1 MKLNAAFHRPAAPT
15 VTMATPALAS
25 CLTVKT
31 FSKTHTTQD
40 SCLKS
45 FIGGGTYR
53 TVQSCPTRAVAAAT
67 AVVAVSS
74 AAAAA
79 AAEDEGHTSSSTF
92 LRTVIPTAFALL
104 LCNMDRICLSVAML
118 PISKEL
124 GWAEG
129 VQGIVQSAFLWG
141 YLANQLLGGALADK
155 FGGKKVMAAGI
166 IFFSIASAL
175 LPLAAVTPLT
185 AALGVTL
192 PAVLAVRFLVGFGE
206 GVALPSMNNLI
217 ATRIPPAQRA
227 TALGMCFMGFH
238 TGNLVGLIVSPL
250 ILYHLGWRSLF
261 YIFGLFGAPLLAL
274 WSIIVPNLSTN
285 PPATI
290 DSPSSSTTTT
300 APSSSAITTTTTTPA
315 TGKTAPSTVSLGA
328 MLKNRAVWAIIVANF
343 ANHWGYFIYL
353 NWMPTYFYKVLGMDL
368 RASSFMSFL
377 PWLVMAAG
385 SSFSGIISDAL
396 VRSGTMSPTAVRKSV
411 QTIAFLGPVVPLLIL
426 AAGGLTPTQAVVA
439 MTMALGITSLGQF
452 VTNMSDVAPRHAG
465 RLFGLCNTF
474 GSFAGILG
482 VSVAGLLVEKT
493 GSFALVFQ
501 ITAALNI
508 IGTVV
513 WNMFATAEK
522 QFD

>member
-1 MKLNAAFHRPAAPT
+1 
-15 VTMATPALAS
+15 
-25 CLTVKT
+25 
-31 FSKTHTTQD
+31 
-40 SCLKS
+40 
-45 FIGGGTYR
+45 
-53 TVQSCPTRAVAAAT
+53 
-67 AVVAVSS
+67 
-74 AAAAA
+74 
-79 AAEDEGHTSSSTF
+79 
-92 LRTVIPTAFALL
+92 
-104 LCNMDRICLSVAML
+104 MDRICLSVAML
-118 PISKEL
+118 PIAKEL

-141 YLANQLLGGALADK
+141 YLANQLLGGTLADK
-155 FGGKKVMAAGI
+155 FGGKKVMAVGI
-166 IFFSIASAL
+166 IFFSLASAL
-175 LPLAAVTPLT
+175 LPLVAVTPLT
-185 AALGVTL
+185 AALGITL

-217 ATRIPPAQRA
+217 ATRIPSSQRA

-238 TGNLVGLIVSPL
+238 TGNLVGLLVSPL
-250 ILYHLGWRSLF
+250 ILAQLGWRPLF
-261 YIFGLFGAPLLAL
+261 YIFGLFGGPLLAL
-274 WSIIVPNLSTN
+274 WSFVVPNLKN
-285 PPATI
+285 
-290 DSPSSSTTTT
+290 TT
-300 APSSSAITTTTTTPA
+300 AEKTSPAAAASLEQTT
-315 TGKTAPSTVSLGA
+315 KESAPSVTLGA

-396 VRSGTMSPTAVRKSV
+396 VRSGTLSPTAVRKIV
-411 QTIAFLGPVVPLLIL
+411 QTIAFLGPVAPLLVL

-439 MTMALGITSLGQF
+439 MTCALGITSLGQF

-493 GSFALVFQ
+493 GSFGLVFQ
-501 ITAALNI
+501 ITAVLNI

>member
-1 MKLNAAFHRPAAPT
+1 MNGKLGFDMKLNVAFHCHSAART
-15 VTMATPALAS
+15 VAMATLAPASSFTRKTYSPMYNTHYS
-25 CLTVKT
+25 C
-31 FSKTHTTQD
+31 FRP
-40 SCLKS
+40 
-45 FIGGGTYR
+45 FIGGCNPR
-53 TVQSCPTRAVAAAT
+53 AAHFCPTRAAAAQ
-67 AVVAVSS
+67 AVAVIS
-74 AAAAA
+74 AT
-79 AAEDEGHTSSSTF
+79 AAEAGHPSSSTF
-92 LRTVIPTAFALL
+92 LRTVIPTALALL

-118 PISKEL
+118 PIAKEL

-166 IFFSIASAL
+166 IFFSLASAL
-175 LPLAAVTPLT
+175 LPLVAVTPLT
-185 AALGVTL
+185 AALGITL

-217 ATRIPPAQRA
+217 ATRIVPTQRA
-227 TALGMCFMGFH
+227 TALGICFMGFH
-238 TGNLVGLIVSPL
+238 TGSLVGLLISPL
-250 ILYHLGWRSLF
+250 ILYHLGWKSLF

-274 WSIIVPNLSTN
+274 WSFIVPNLNKN
-285 PPATI
+285 PSAATI
-290 DSPSSSTTTT
+290 DSPTTTTTST
-300 APSSSAITTTTTTPA
+300 APSSSASTTTTTTSA
-315 TGKTAPSTVSLGA
+315 AAVSLGA

-411 QTIAFLGPVVPLLIL
+411 QTIAFLGSVVPLLVL
-426 AAGGLTPTQAVVA
+426 AAGGLTPSQAVAA

-482 VSVAGLLVEKT
+482 VSVAGLVVEQT

>member
-1 MKLNAAFHRPAAPT
+1 MKLNVACQRRLAAPSLA
-15 VTMATPALAS
+15 VVMPAPAS
-25 CLTVKT
+25 SLKT
-31 FSKTHTTQD
+31 KTY
-40 SCLKS
+40 LKMHS
-45 FIGGGTYR
+45 THNITCFNVFIGGNIHRAAKFCHTKTGEAAA
-53 TVQSCPTRAVAAAT
+53 AVAA
-67 AVVAVSS
+67 SS
-74 AAAAA
+74 AATAK
-79 AAEDEGHTSSSTF
+79 EEGHNSSSTF

-118 PISKEL
+118 PIAKEL

-141 YLANQLLGGALADK
+141 YLANQLLGGTLADK

-166 IFFSIASAL
+166 IFFSLASAL
-175 LPLAAVTPLT
+175 LPLVAVTPLT
-185 AALGVTL
+185 ASLGITL

-206 GVALPSMNNLI
+206 GVALPCMNNLI
-217 ATRIPPAQRA
+217 ATRILPTQRA

-238 TGNLVGLIVSPL
+238 TGNLVGLIISPL

-274 WSIIVPNLSTN
+274 WSFIVPDLNKNSSA
-285 PPATI
+285 ATI
-290 DSPSSSTTTT
+290 ESPTTASTST
-300 APSSSAITTTTTTPA
+300 APSSGASATKA
-315 TGKTAPSTVSLGA
+315 APSTVSLGA
-328 MLKNRAVWAIIVANF
+328 MLTNRAVWAIIVANF
-343 ANHWGYFIYL
+343 CNHWGYFMYL

-396 VRSGTMSPTAVRKSV
+396 VRSGTMSPTSVRKSV
-411 QTIAFLGPVVPLLIL
+411 QTIAFLGPVVPLLVL
-426 AAGGLTPTQAVVA
+426 AGGGLTPTQAVVA